1 MTANTDLEKLAK
13 DFMDLWQEHL
23 AQQAADPAL
32 ARWAQ
37 SWLAN
42 MPTGVT
48 TDGNTQ
54 DGAASPAA
62 ASGDFGERLDE
73 FARRLGACED
83 RLDKLERKSAA
94 KGPRKRGPDPD
105 RDRGGRR

>member
-48 TDGNTQ
+48 TDGNAQ
-54 DGAASPAA
+54 DGAASPTA
-62 ASGDFGERLDE
+62 ASGDIGQRLDE

-83 RLDKLERKSAA
+83 RLDKLERKPAA
-94 KGPRKRGPDPD
+94 KAARKRGPDPD